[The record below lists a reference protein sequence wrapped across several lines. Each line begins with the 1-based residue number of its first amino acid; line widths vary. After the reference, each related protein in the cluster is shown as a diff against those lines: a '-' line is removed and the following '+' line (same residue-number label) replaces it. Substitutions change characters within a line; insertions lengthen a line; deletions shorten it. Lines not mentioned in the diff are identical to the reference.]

1 MLEEE
6 SGCRTVHV
14 FDCLKTCS
22 RELPKF
28 WRLFLCTDAAQIRVC
43 VCEGEEGKSSA
54 QVKNGGRPGGRSSDR
69 VVG

>member
-22 RELPKF
+22 GELSKI

-43 VCEGEEGKSSA
+43 VCEGKEGESSA
-54 QVKNGGRPGGRSSDR
+54 QVKNGGRSSDR
-69 VVG
+69 VFG